1 MNKREARNN
10 DLLYYTNLLY
20 RRRLVIIIASII
32 TFAIVLTFYALTP
45 PEYIAEAKILVES
58 SNFIKQAQNSIV
70 QNNETFYME
79 TLPWLMRSE
88 PVIRQAVKSLGIKE
102 GTKAFENACL
112 RILHDLHMKNLPNSS
127 IFTVYI
133 QSTDPVFAAK
143 ATNAVIES
151 YIQFQNQ
158 QREKRIET
166 ITAELGKGLDS
177 LKRKIQE
184 SQEQLI
190 NYAEK
195 HLLEE
200 NMLTLSSL
208 GIGYTGETQELS
220 ELQIK
225 SIMLE
230 IELSNLLQK
239 YKDRYPLVIQKRNEL
254 NVINSKINAIRQ
266 SMLKGYKKRIKY
278 MMLSNELA
286 LNKDLY
292 NILTKELKELNLLN
306 NINYTTITIIQNAG
320 IPTHPVNRNILH
332 WLLLGLGASIVIGI
346 FSGMIADQL
355 NTGMKNEKD
364 IELFIKYPVIGS
376 LPFIKELKT
385 VEPSLFINTINNL
398 SSKNYLEALRL
409 LRTNLRYSIIKDKKT
424 IFLVTSTSKNEGK
437 TTVCVSLAYI
447 LSITGAKVLIVDADV
462 KNPTIHK
469 FFNNEIT
476 PGFTELLIDEQLDIM
491 NIVKPSNYD
500 GLYFLTSGRQ
510 PPNFPELLDS
520 SRIKVLLNSFKQH
533 FDYIIIDTA
542 PIHIIADALILSPH
556 VDGVLFIVKVNSAPR
571 TNIKYDIE
579 LLKSVNAN
587 IKGII
592 LTRKMQ

>member
-385 VEPSLFINTINNL
+385 V
-398 SSKNYLEALRL
+398 
-409 LRTNLRYSIIKDKKT
+409 
-424 IFLVTSTSKNEGK
+424 
-437 TTVCVSLAYI
+437 
-447 LSITGAKVLIVDADV
+447 
-462 KNPTIHK
+462 
-469 FFNNEIT
+469 
-476 PGFTELLIDEQLDIM
+476 
-491 NIVKPSNYD
+491 
-500 GLYFLTSGRQ
+500 
-510 PPNFPELLDS
+510 
-520 SRIKVLLNSFKQH
+520 
-533 FDYIIIDTA
+533 
-542 PIHIIADALILSPH
+542 
-556 VDGVLFIVKVNSAPR
+556 
-571 TNIKYDIE
+571 
-579 LLKSVNAN
+579 
-587 IKGII
+587 
-592 LTRKMQ
+592 